1 MKSLKVTINLKK
13 HAIILSFIIPA
24 IIRAIPEIQFPYP
37 IGFDTPLYFAFAKY
51 HAQEGLWPSYF
62 LIVNPTYYNMIYQEG
77 LWPSYRLFQTVILG
91 GLYTIGIDAVIA
103 MKILPTII
111 YGFFGL
117 SIYLLAKN
125 YLQWNNTKSL
135 LASIITTL
143 SIANLRI
150 SWDMH
155 DLMLG
160 LVFLTL
166 TISTIKKPQN
176 TIAFVI
182 FATLTILAHQ
192 LTAIILISILL
203 ILTLTDIK
211 DKHYP
216 IRLIILFIGFI
227 LFIYFN
233 INYLLKFYW
242 IPTFTYPSF
251 QSIVYESQNILM
263 IMKLYLPIL
272 PLFIAG
278 YFKDKIITTWLI
290 LALLGSLSTI
300 ISPSFL
306 LGGVL
311 PWRYVLLLAV
321 PLAIYTTNTLWKIK
335 IKFSKNQT
343 ITIAIILLIH
353 LATFTFLGLKI
364 VPAYYEDPSKI
375 PSNMVQTSIPL
386 YDIEPTITLLN
397 QIKNEQNITLLV
409 YGDFVGWAL
418 YYTNA
423 QVIGFGGI
431 YNAGPDLQQ
440 VLTKIARKDNLYL
453 LYWNDQEAYLLGFK
467 KISQQGNLALY
478 KYSNLA

>member
-51 HAQEGLWPSYF
+51 HAQIGLWP
-62 LIVNPTYYNMIYQEG
+62 P
-77 LWPSYRLFQTVILG
+77 YRLFQTVILG

-203 ILTLTDIK
+203 ILTLTNIK

-216 IRLIILFIGFI
+216 IRLIILSVGFI

-233 INYLLKFYW
+233 RDYLLKLYW
-242 IPTFTYPSF
+242 IPSFTYPSF
-251 QSIVYESQNILM
+251 QSIMYEMQNIIM
-263 IMKLYLPIL
+263 IMKLYLPII
-272 PLFIAG
+272 PLSLVG
-278 YFKDKIITTWLI
+278 YFKDKVMATWLI
-290 LALLGSLSTI
+290 VALLGSLSTLF
-300 ISPSFL
+300 SPSFL

-311 PWRYVLLLAV
+311 PWRYVLLLAI
-321 PLAIYTTNTLWKIK
+321 PLAIYATNTLWKIK
-335 IKFSKNQT
+335 IKFGKNQT
-343 ITIAIILLIH
+343 IMIAIILLIH

-364 VPAYYEDPSKI
+364 VPAYYEEPDKI

-397 QIKNEQNITLLV
+397 QIRNEQNITLLV

-423 QVIGFGGI
+423 KVIGFGGT
-431 YNAGPDLQQ
+431 YNEGPDLQQ

-478 KYSNLA
+478 KYSNPA

>member
-24 IIRAIPEIQFPYP
+24 IIRAVPEIQFPYP
-37 IGFDTPLYFAFAKY
+37 IGFDTPLYFAYAKY
-51 HAQEGLWPSYF
+51 HAQEGLWP
-62 LIVNPTYYNMIYQEG
+62 P
-77 LWPSYRLFQTVILG
+77 YRLFQTVILG

-125 YLQWNNTKSL
+125 YLQWNNIKSL
-135 LASIITTL
+135 LTSIITTL

-233 INYLLKFYW
+233 IDYLLKLYW

-278 YFKDKIITTWLI
+278 YIKDKIMSTWLI

-397 QIKNEQNITLLV
+397 QIRNEQNITLLV

-423 QVIGFGGI
+423 KVIGFGGT
-431 YNAGPDLQQ
+431 YNEGPDLQQ

-478 KYSNLA
+478 KYSNPA

>member
-13 HAIILSFIIPA
+13 HAIILSFIIPV
-24 IIRAIPEIQFPYP
+24 IVRAIPEIQFPYP

-51 HAQEGLWPSYF
+51 HAQEGLWP
-62 LIVNPTYYNMIYQEG
+62 P
-77 LWPSYRLFQTVILG
+77 YRLFQTVILG

-111 YGFFGL
+111 FGLFGL

-135 LASIITTL
+135 LTSIITTL

-176 TIAFVI
+176 TIAFLI

-203 ILTLTDIK
+203 ILTLTDFK

-233 INYLLKFYW
+233 IDYLLKLYW
-242 IPTFTYPSF
+242 IPSFTYPSF
-251 QSIVYESQNILM
+251 QSIVYESQNIIM

-272 PLFIAG
+272 PLSIAG
-278 YFKDKIITTWLI
+278 YFKDKIMATWLI

-335 IKFSKNQT
+335 IKFGKNQT

-364 VPAYYEDPSKI
+364 VPAYYEIPSKI

-397 QIKNEQNITLLV
+397 QIRNEQNITLLV
-409 YGDFVGWAL
+409 YGDFVGWAS

-423 QVIGFGGI
+423 KVIGFGGT
-431 YNAGPDLQQ
+431 YNEGPDLQQ

-478 KYSNLA
+478 KYSNTA

>member
-24 IIRAIPEIQFPYP
+24 IIRAVPEIQFPYP

-51 HAQEGLWPSYF
+51 HAQVGLWP
-62 LIVNPTYYNMIYQEG
+62 P
-77 LWPSYRLFQTVILG
+77 YRLFQTVILG

-125 YLQWNNTKSL
+125 YLQWNNIKSL
-135 LASIITTL
+135 LTSIITTL

-203 ILTLTDIK
+203 ILTLTNIK
-211 DKHYP
+211 DKRYP

-233 INYLLKFYW
+233 IDYLLKLYW

-251 QSIVYESQNILM
+251 QSIVYELQNIIM

-272 PLFIAG
+272 LLSIAG
-278 YFKDKIITTWLI
+278 YFKDKIMNTWLI

-335 IKFSKNQT
+335 IKLGKNQT

-364 VPAYYEDPSKI
+364 VPAYYEEPDKI

-397 QIKNEQNITLLV
+397 QIRKEQNITLLV

-423 QVIGFGGI
+423 KVIGFGGT
-431 YNAGPDLQQ
+431 YNEGPDLQQ

-478 KYSNLA
+478 KYSNSA

>member
-24 IIRAIPEIQFPYP
+24 IIRAVPEIQFPYP

-51 HAQEGLWPSYF
+51 HAQVGLWP
-62 LIVNPTYYNMIYQEG
+62 P
-77 LWPSYRLFQTVILG
+77 YRLFQTVILG

-125 YLQWNNTKSL
+125 YLQWNNIKSL
-135 LASIITTL
+135 LTSIITTL

-233 INYLLKFYW
+233 IDYLLKLYW

-278 YFKDKIITTWLI
+278 YFKDKIMSTWLI

-397 QIKNEQNITLLV
+397 QIRNEQNITLLV

-423 QVIGFGGI
+423 KVIGFGGT
-431 YNAGPDLQQ
+431 YNEGPDLQQ

-478 KYSNLA
+478 KYSNSA

>member
-24 IIRAIPEIQFPYP
+24 TIRAVPEIQFPYP

-51 HAQEGLWPSYF
+51 HAQVGLWP
-62 LIVNPTYYNMIYQEG
+62 P
-77 LWPSYRLFQTVILG
+77 YRLFQTVILG

-125 YLQWNNTKSL
+125 YLQWNNIKSL
-135 LASIITTL
+135 LTSIITTL

-233 INYLLKFYW
+233 IDYLLKLYW

-278 YFKDKIITTWLI
+278 YFKDKIMSTWLI

-364 VPAYYEDPSKI
+364 VPAYYEEPDKI

-397 QIKNEQNITLLV
+397 QIRNEQNITLLV

-423 QVIGFGGI
+423 KVIGFGGT
-431 YNAGPDLQQ
+431 YNEGPDLQQ

-478 KYSNLA
+478 KYSNPA

>member
-51 HAQEGLWPSYF
+51 HAQIGLWP
-62 LIVNPTYYNMIYQEG
+62 P
-77 LWPSYRLFQTVILG
+77 YRLFQTVILG

-135 LASIITTL
+135 LTSIITTL

-176 TIAFVI
+176 TIAFVV

-278 YFKDKIITTWLI
+278 YFKDKIMSTWLI

-335 IKFSKNQT
+335 IKFGKNQT

-397 QIKNEQNITLLV
+397 QIRNEQNITLLV

-423 QVIGFGGI
+423 KVIGFGGT
-431 YNAGPDLQQ
+431 YNEGPDLQQ

-478 KYSNLA
+478 KYSNPA

>member
-51 HAQEGLWPSYF
+51 HAHEGLWP
-62 LIVNPTYYNMIYQEG
+62 P
-77 LWPSYRLFQTVILG
+77 YRLFQTVILG

-135 LASIITTL
+135 LTSIITTL

-155 DLMLG
+155 NLMLG

-176 TIAFVI
+176 TIAFLI

-203 ILTLTDIK
+203 ILTLTNIK
-211 DKHYP
+211 DKRYP

-233 INYLLKFYW
+233 IDYLLKFYW

-251 QSIVYESQNILM
+251 QSIVYESQNIIM

-272 PLFIAG
+272 PLSIAG
-278 YFKDKIITTWLI
+278 YFKDKIMNTWLI

-300 ISPSFL
+300 ILPSFL

-311 PWRYVLLLAV
+311 PWRYVLLLAI
-321 PLAIYTTNTLWKIK
+321 PLAIYATNTLWKIK

-364 VPAYYEDPSKI
+364 VPAYYEDPGKI

-386 YDIEPTITLLN
+386 YDIKPTITLLN

-423 QVIGFGGI
+423 KVIGFGGT
-431 YNAGPDLQQ
+431 YNEGPDIQQ

-453 LYWNDQEAYLLGFK
+453 LWWNDQEAYLLGFK

-478 KYSNLA
+478 KYSNTA

>member
-24 IIRAIPEIQFPYP
+24 TIRAVPEIQFPYP

-51 HAQEGLWPSYF
+51 HAQVGLWP
-62 LIVNPTYYNMIYQEG
+62 P
-77 LWPSYRLFQTVILG
+77 YRLFQTVILG

-125 YLQWNNTKSL
+125 YLQWNNIKSL
-135 LASIITTL
+135 LTSIITTL

-233 INYLLKFYW
+233 IDYLLKLYW

-278 YFKDKIITTWLI
+278 YFKDKIMSTWLI

-397 QIKNEQNITLLV
+397 QIRNEQNITLLV

-423 QVIGFGGI
+423 KVIGFGGT
-431 YNAGPDLQQ
+431 YNEGPDLQQ

-478 KYSNLA
+478 KYSNPA

>member
-1 MKSLKVTINLKK
+1 
-13 HAIILSFIIPA
+13 
-24 IIRAIPEIQFPYP
+24 
-37 IGFDTPLYFAFAKY
+37 
-51 HAQEGLWPSYF
+51 
-62 LIVNPTYYNMIYQEG
+62 
-77 LWPSYRLFQTVILG
+77 
-91 GLYTIGIDAVIA
+91 
-103 MKILPTII
+103 
-111 YGFFGL
+111 
-117 SIYLLAKN
+117 
-125 YLQWNNTKSL
+125 
-135 LASIITTL
+135 
-143 SIANLRI
+143 
-150 SWDMH
+150 
-155 DLMLG
+155 
-160 LVFLTL
+160 
-166 TISTIKKPQN
+166 
-176 TIAFVI
+176 
-182 FATLTILAHQ
+182 
-192 LTAIILISILL
+192 
-203 ILTLTDIK
+203 
-211 DKHYP
+211 
-216 IRLIILFIGFI
+216 
-227 LFIYFN
+227 
-233 INYLLKFYW
+233 
-242 IPTFTYPSF
+242 
-251 QSIVYESQNILM
+251 
-263 IMKLYLPIL
+263 MKLYLPIL

-397 QIKNEQNITLLV
+397 QIRNEQNITLLV